1 MPISPIIGI
10 PMAQIGKSNIGQQL
24 LDNGK
29 LNPQQAEKVLRLQKE
44 TGMRFGE
51 AAIKLGFITEE
62 DIQDVLAQQ
71 FEYAYLVSGQSAVNE
86 RLVAAYSPFDS
97 RVEALRS
104 LRSKIL
110 LSWVESGNKSVALAS
125 YDADTTSALLAANLA
140 IVFSQLGEHTLLVD
154 ANLRNSMQHELFALE
169 NRKGLSD
176 ILAGRSGLDAVQRIS
191 EFRDLSVLTAGT
203 TVPNP
208 QELLSRESLSNT
220 VTELAQAYDVVIYCT
235 TALENA
241 ADAQLVASR
250 VKGTILVA
258 SRNKTPV
265 KGLESAKL
273 QLQSANAIL
282 LGCVLSQEE

>member
-1 MPISPIIGI
+1 MNAISD
-10 PMAQIGKSNIGQQL
+10 QIVNAVVKGNIGQQL
-24 LDNGK
+24 LINGK
-29 LNPQQAEKVLRLQKE
+29 INAQQAETILRLQKE

-51 AAIKLGFITEE
+51 AAIKLGMITED

-71 FEYAYLVSGQSAVNE
+71 FEYPYLVSGQSAVSQS
-86 RLVAAYSPFDS
+86 LVAAYSPFDS

-104 LRSKIL
+104 LRSQIL
-110 LSWVESGNKSVALAS
+110 LRWVEGGNKSVALAS
-125 YDADTTSALLAANLA
+125 YDADQTSDLLAANLA

-154 ANLRNSMQHELFALE
+154 ANLRNAIQHELFAVE

-176 ILAGRSGLDAVQRIS
+176 ILAGRSGLEAVQRIA
-191 EFRDLSVLTAGT
+191 EFRDLSLLTAGT

-208 QELLSRESLSNT
+208 QELLSRESFSNI
-220 VTELAQAYDVVIYCT
+220 VAELAQVYDVVIYT
-235 TALENA
+235 TTPLENA

-265 KGLESAKL
+265 KGLEAAKS
-273 QLQSANAIL
+273 QLQSANATL